1 MVARAGWKPVLYVDM
16 LIYSQF
22 ELKKVLKMF
31 QLLQVQGKLYRIY
44 GPHVY
49 VNVEPN
55 PKYLFND
62 GTYWQPTDIPVGVFK

>member
-1 MVARAGWKPVLYVDM
+1 
-16 LIYSQF
+16 
-22 ELKKVLKMF
+22 MF